1 MGTQAEA
8 FLTSCADRIINLLE
22 EHAVMIL
29 GVKDDLKKLQAK
41 VELIKAVL
49 EDAERK
55 KLQYRT
61 IEIWL
66 NSLKDV
72 LYEAD
77 DIIDLCRTKG
87 RELLEEQPSSSIQ
100 QRKMHCSLLSFFS
113 TVQLR
118 HKIGSKIRKLSDRLT
133 DIENNRL
140 VLSLCHLK
148 PCEQQDTTVNVRET
162 SPLIDLDIVGTE
174 IEDSTRK
181 IVDMIFSHEDNFKI
195 VAVTGMGGIGKT
207 TLAQRVYNHVK
218 IKNFYPTIIW
228 ICVSRKFSEVELIQE
243 IIRQARGDN
252 GHAKTKAELL
262 PIMANTVANKCLFL
276 VLDDIWSADVWNA
289 LLCTPLHSTPRC
301 GCVLVT
307 TRHQD
312 VARGIKAMYI
322 HEVQKLHTR
331 SSLELLC
338 KKARVSREDDIE
350 RLVKVGEEIV
360 RKCDGLPLAIKLIG
374 SLLARKG
381 HNPQQWSDVLRSG
394 IWNMKELPGELK
406 GAWGALYTSY
416 EDLPPHLKQCFLSL
430 SLFPA
435 DYDLAIWD
443 LRALWVAEG
452 FLHPK
457 EQLIAEE
464 LAENCY
470 AELVSRSLLQP
481 IVLYAD
487 QRKCRM
493 HDLLRSLA
501 QYLSR
506 GESLCG
512 DPRKLDAFS
521 LSKIRRLS
529 VLMDEEVEEEADPL
543 TRSQRKNLSLRTL
556 MLLEGTSIFQRE
568 TIFSFPCLRV
578 LVLNGKAIENLPSS
592 IENLLHLRMLNLN
605 YTSIASLPMSIGSL
619 KNLQI
624 LYLIRCLR
632 LHSLP
637 ASITQLDDLR
647 CLGLNGTPVTHV
659 PKGLGK
665 LKLLND
671 IGGFVAGGHTTCQT
685 ELQEGW
691 GLEELESLAQLRW
704 LSITRLERAMIS
716 KPMLKSKCFLRHLIL
731 SCTMPQ
737 YKKLSFEEINTIEAI
752 FEGLFP
758 PPSLEKLQII
768 NFCGQSLPG
777 WLISSSLETNL
788 PCIEYIHLIG
798 CSFCTQL
805 PPFGKL
811 PQLRYL
817 NIEDAFAIVNI
828 GTEFVG
834 MHGVSTA
841 FPKLE
846 YLTFNGMPNWEEW
859 SMSGNEEE
867 EEPLM
872 PHLVELQILGCP
884 KLRSLPTTLQKI
896 TTIQTIG
903 ITKCDSLTCVTNF
916 RYLHNQLVIEKSSG
930 VEIISNLP
938 ALNKLVITDVHAL
951 KHIEHLPSLRYMELC
966 SISLDK
972 LPEWLQGLA
981 DTNRK
986 LANDLQLTLRC
997 SITLMRRC
1005 VRKGPDWPTIRR
1017 FPHVSVYT
1025 HDRSA
1030 LMEYNHEAGYYF
1042 TNLQ

>member
-1 MGTQAEA
+1 MVGGGKAGGCGSGNGELNSGKFGGLGLDNGTNADDCGMRVEGRNQPTVGGGCGSYDGELGDDGSGDYSDDDTVARGWKGRSYRWHKSSNVYNLFAAWIHRSQMGTQAEA

-406 GAWGALYTSY
+406 GAWGALYMSY

-872 PHLVELQILGCP
+872 PHLVELQILDLGQEEDP
-884 KLRSLPTTLQKI
+884 YDYYYEDP
-896 TTIQTIG
+896 
-903 ITKCDSLTCVTNF
+903 D
-916 RYLHNQLVIEKSSG
+916 
-930 VEIISNLP
+930 NLENP
-938 ALNKLVITDVHAL
+938 
-951 KHIEHLPSLRYMELC
+951 
-966 SISLDK
+966 
-972 LPEWLQGLA
+972 
-981 DTNRK
+981 
-986 LANDLQLTLRC
+986 
-997 SITLMRRC
+997 
-1005 VRKGPDWPTIRR
+1005 
-1017 FPHVSVYT
+1017 
-1025 HDRSA
+1025 
-1030 LMEYNHEAGYYF
+1030 
-1042 TNLQ
+1042 

>member
-1 MGTQAEA
+1 MAKLECLHQDRSQMGTQAEA
-8 FLTSCADRIINLLE
+8 FLTSCVDRIVNLPE

-87 RELLEEQPSSSIQ
+87 RELLEEQASSSIL
-100 QRKMHCSLLSFFS
+100 QRNMHCSLLSFLS
-113 TVQLR
+113 TVRLR
-118 HKIGSKIRKLSDRLT
+118 HNIGSKIRKLSDRFT
-133 DIENNRL
+133 DIENNHL

-148 PCEQQDTTVNVRET
+148 PCEQQDTTVN
-162 SPLIDLDIVGTE
+162 
-174 IEDSTRK
+174 
-181 IVDMIFSHEDNFKI
+181 
-195 VAVTGMGGIGKT
+195 
-207 TLAQRVYNHVK
+207 
-218 IKNFYPTIIW
+218 
-228 ICVSRKFSEVELIQE
+228 E
-243 IIRQARGDN
+243 IISQARGDY
-252 GHAKTKAELL
+252 GQAKTKAELQ

-350 RLVKVGEEIV
+350 RLVKIGEEIV
-360 RKCDGLPLAIKLIG
+360 RKCDCLPLAIKLIG

-406 GAWGALYTSY
+406 GAWGALYMSY

-443 LRALWVAEG
+443 LRAL
-452 FLHPK
+452 
-457 EQLIAEE
+457 
-464 LAENCY
+464 
-470 AELVSRSLLQP
+470 
-481 IVLYAD
+481 
-487 QRKCRM
+487 
-493 HDLLRSLA
+493 
-501 QYLSR
+501 
-506 GESLCG
+506 
-512 DPRKLDAFS
+512 
-521 LSKIRRLS
+521 
-529 VLMDEEVEEEADPL
+529 
-543 TRSQRKNLSLRTL
+543 
-556 MLLEGTSIFQRE
+556 
-568 TIFSFPCLRV
+568 V
-578 LVLNGKAIENLPSS
+578 LVLNGKVIENLPSS
-592 IENLLHLRMLNLN
+592 IENLLNLRMLNLN
-605 YTSIASLPMSIGSL
+605 YTSIASLPMSVGSL

-624 LYLIRCLR
+624 LYLIRRLR

-671 IGGFVAGGHTTCQT
+671 IDGFVAGGHTTCQT

-737 YKKLSFEEINTIEAI
+737 YEKLSFEEIITIEAI

-777 WLISSSLETNL
+777 WLISSSMETNL

-846 YLTFNGMPNWEEW
+846 YLTFNGMPNWEER

-867 EEPLM
+867 DEPSM
-872 PHLVELQILGCP
+872 PHLVELYILGCP
-884 KLRSLPTTLQKI
+884 KLRSLPSTLQKI

-930 VEIISNLP
+930 VEIISNLL

-966 SISLDK
+966 SSSLDK

-981 DTNRK
+981 DTNRN

-997 SITLMRRC
+997 SITLMRR
-1005 VRKGPDWPTIRR
+1005 
-1017 FPHVSVYT
+1017 
-1025 HDRSA
+1025 
-1030 LMEYNHEAGYYF
+1030 
-1042 TNLQ
+1042 